1 MRVGFPRWIAILDV
15 LGLAYIVLFLAG
27 MGFLCRYMKLQHC
40 DRMFVFAIA
49 FPLFLTVAPLL
60 FERRFRDESEF
71 LLSFLKQT
79 LEAEEVPP
87 SSPGYIKR
95 SS

>member
-1 MRVGFPRWIAILDV
+1 
-15 LGLAYIVLFLAG
+15 
-27 MGFLCRYMKLQHC
+27 
-40 DRMFVFAIA
+40 MFVFAIA